1 MRTIYLNAGRMAHF
15 GSTGSALDEQTCG
28 PGKAIIV
35 KNGLIESIKSSE
47 EVASE
52 WGLSMDRNN
61 GFNKDVSVFDLEGQS
76 IVPGLID
83 GHTHLIWAG
92 DRSREV
98 SW

>member
-1 MRTIYLNAGRMAHF
+1 M
-15 GSTGSALDEQTCG
+15 STLVAWRILAQRGVPLDEQTCG

-47 EVASE
+47 EVNSE
-52 WGLSMDRNN
+52 WGLSANRTN

-83 GHTHLIWAG
+83 GLHALDLGW
-92 DRSREV
+92 RSL
-98 SW
+98 S